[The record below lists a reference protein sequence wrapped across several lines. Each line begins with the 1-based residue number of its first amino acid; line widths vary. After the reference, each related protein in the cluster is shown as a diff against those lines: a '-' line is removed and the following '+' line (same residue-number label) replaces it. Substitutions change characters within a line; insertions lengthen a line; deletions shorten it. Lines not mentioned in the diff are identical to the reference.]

1 MQKAGSMT
9 VSIEDLPSE
18 ADDAWESGELM
29 RAFSLFSE
37 GAALGIEGCML
48 NLGYFY
54 DEGIGV
60 SEDKAQAMH
69 WYKRLYR
76 RSKVTNPLHSAVAAS
91 NIAILYREQGK
102 HRLEFQW
109 FQRSAQL
116 NDGDSEVDLAKL
128 YMEGKGVRRSL
139 TLAKAAL
146 ERALESNHITEAD
159 REEAADL
166 LCQVERELPSAIGI
180 NR

>member
-1 MQKAGSMT
+1 MA
-9 VSIEDLPSE
+9 VSTQELLSE
-18 ADDAWESGELM
+18 ADDAWENGELTQ
-29 RAFSLFSE
+29 AFSLFSE

-60 SEDKAQAMH
+60 NEDKARAMY

-76 RSKVTNPLHSAVAAS
+76 TSKKTNPLHGAAAAS

-116 NDGDSEVDLAKL
+116 NDGGSEVDLAKL
-128 YMEGKGVRRSL
+128 YMQGKGVRRSPA
-139 TLAKAAL
+139 LAKAAL
-146 ERALESNHITEAD
+146 ERALESNFITEAD

-166 LCQVERELPSAIGI
+166 LRQVERELPSAIGI